1 MLDLSLVGY
10 GVLFLYPLREI
21 GLPSV
26 SYNDMLQILARCR

>member
-26 SYNDMLQILARCR
+26 SYDMLQILARCR